1 MANPYT
7 WTEPVTERSSG
18 AELMTYEDMN
28 RITVNLAWLF
38 QECKEQG
45 ITISGTVY
53 PKRSWTQ
60 NDIVTVSNWTQLL
73 DRLANVYNAVAYTP
87 ATIPD
92 NAMTYTN
99 INQVET
105 IELECYE
112 ILAAYAR
119 IPNMNHYIGDRLG
132 NRYLY
137 AGDPFNAGGRYD

>member
-7 WTEPVTERSSG
+7 WTEPVTERPSG

-60 NDIVTVSNWTQLL
+60 NDIITVSNWTQLL
-73 DRLANVYNAVAYTP
+73 DRLANVYNAVAYIP

-112 ILAAYAR
+112 ILAAYER
-119 IPNMNHYIGDRLG
+119 IPNINHYIGDKLG
-132 NRYLY
+132 NKYLY